1 MKRIICLFVFLVSV
15 IAYSQQAPQTS
26 ETDNMNDQLTYR
38 LDMLQK
44 SIDDVLWFDRVG
56 DVAFIDKVY
65 IVGPPRTNV
74 KNPNYLHNLYIN
86 CKLLS
91 LGVIISLHSCGE
103 INKSKVYISSHL
115 LLPSL

>member
-1 MKRIICLFVFLVSV
+1 
-15 IAYSQQAPQTS
+15 
-26 ETDNMNDQLTYR
+26 MNDQLTHR

-74 KNPNYLHNLYIN
+74 KNPNAIGCKNPLKFWSYIF
-86 CKLLS
+86 
-91 LGVIISLHSCGE
+91 
-103 INKSKVYISSHL
+103 YSS
-115 LLPSL
+115 